1 MIVFPTI
8 ELQGGKC
15 VSLTRGR
22 LDEPSV
28 WHVDPLQTAQG
39 FASAGAS
46 WIHVTDLDGV
56 AGTGNN
62 DELIEQLVHGAGV
75 SVQLGGGFRTRQR
88 IEDWIDKGVGRV
100 VVGTLAV
107 QDPSLVQELALRY
120 PDQIVLAVDIFQGKL
135 MTEGWR
141 NAGALQPAD
150 FIAAYDGSPLAGV
163 IVTDIDSD
171 IGDGDG
177 QLGIISGLAESTR
190 HPLIARGTVR
200 GADDISRLK
209 YVPNISGALVGRA
222 LFAKDLDLG
231 EALELAQPV
240 AEPKAEL
247 Q

>member
-22 LDEPSV
+22 LDEPSI
-28 WHVDPLQTAQG
+28 WHVDPLQTAQN
-39 FASAGAS
+39 FAAAGAQ
-46 WIHVTDLDGV
+46 WIHVTDLDAV
-56 AGTGNN
+56 AGDGNN
-62 DELIEQLVHGAGV
+62 DALIETLVHGAGV

-88 IEDWIDKGVGRV
+88 IEDWIDRGAGRIV
-100 VVGTLAV
+100 LGTLAV
-107 QDPSLVQELALRY
+107 QDPVLVQELALRY
-120 PDQIVLAVDIFQGKL
+120 PDQIVLAVDIYQGKL

-141 NAGALQPAD
+141 QPGAMQPAD
-150 FIAAYDGSPLAGV
+150 FIAAYEGAPLAGV

-177 QLGIISGLAESTR
+177 HLGVISGLAQTTR
-190 HPLIARGTVR
+190 HPVIARGTVR

-209 YVPNISGALVGRA
+209 YVSNIAGTLVGRA

-231 EALELAQPV
+231 EALALAQPV
-240 AEPKAEL
+240 PEPRADF